1 MATAKLTAK
10 QEKFCQEYI
19 KCGNQS
25 EAYRLSYE
33 VGENTKDKTVWEAAC
48 RVMADSKVSARVF
61 ELQELAQ
68 ERTLT
73 TVDSLTI
80 ELNEAK
86 DLAVKTN
93 QPSAMTG
100 AIMGKAKLH
109 GLDIQKI
116 DMNLNGVLT
125 MDRLSDGRKRAAE
138 RNKPED

>member
-1 MATAKLTAK
+1 MADKLTAK

-25 EAYRLSYE
+25 EAYRLSYN
-33 VGENTKDKTVWEAAC
+33 VGKNTQPACIWTEAC
-48 RVMADSKVSARVF
+48 LLMADPKVSQRVF

-73 TVDSLTI
+73 TVDSLTE

-86 DLAVKTN
+86 ELAKETK
-93 QPSAMTG
+93 QSSAMTS

-109 GLDIQKI
+109 GLDIQKL
-116 DMNLNGVLT
+116 DVNGNLTVNISSQDENL
-125 MDRLSDGRKRAAE
+125 
-138 RNKPED
+138 

>member
-1 MATAKLTAK
+1 MSAPKLTAK

-25 EAYRLSYE
+25 EAYRLSYD
-33 VGENTKDKTVWEAAC
+33 VGEDTKPKCVWEEAC
-48 RVMADSKVSARVF
+48 KLMASPKVSQRVF
-61 ELQELAQ
+61 DLQEMAQ

-73 TVDSLTI
+73 TVDSLTK

-86 DLAVKTN
+86 ALAVKTN

-116 DMNLNGVLT
+116 DMNLNGALT